1 MALRATGDAMVT
13 LRKVA
18 EACGV
23 SLATVSKA
31 LNDAPDLSKITK
43 ERIQKA
49 AKEMGY
55 MPNVAAKALRTSRSF
70 SFGIIYEEAAKYGL
84 THEFF
89 SRILNSFMRGAQ
101 TLGYDV
107 FFLGDQ
113 LGGKHIS
120 YAEHARYRNCDG
132 ILIIAGTD
140 RVADVVNDVRQYDC
154 PITCIDFEFD
164 GISSVVS
171 DNTRGVRD
179 LVDYIYTQGHRKI
192 AFIYGD
198 DTHVTRARV
207 RAFKAACQGHGIEV
221 PPEYL
226 IEAYYHDPETTQAA
240 TKKLLA
246 LSDPP
251 TCVLL
256 PDDISYLGALNEFR
270 VQHFGIPQ
278 DISVAGYDGISVVQ
292 YAHPQLTTLR
302 QDAEEMGC
310 QSAKMLARQAEAGH
324 PFTPEH
330 ISVAG
335 HLIPG
340 ETVRPI

>member
-1 MALRATGDAMVT
+1 MLLNKQFMGEAMVT
-13 LRKVA
+13 LRKIA
-18 EACGV
+18 EACSV

-43 ERIQKA
+43 ERIQKV

-120 YAEHARYRNCDG
+120 YAEHGRYRNCDG

-154 PITCIDFEFD
+154 PIACIDFEFD

-171 DNTRGVRD
+171 DNTQGVRD
-179 LVDYIYTQGHRKI
+179 LVDL
-192 AFIYGD
+192 
-198 DTHVTRARV
+198 HVGMLSKAPAGLGGFCAASASVIRHLRLYARTYFFSTAMPPPV
-207 RAFKAACQGHGIEV
+207 AGGLVEV
-221 PPEYL
+221 F
-226 IEAYYHDPETTQAA
+226 
-240 TKKLLA
+240 KLLA
-246 LSDPP
+246 ADAAGRGQLWRNIRDLRARLSAAGFDIGPGGSGIVP
-251 TCVLL
+251 LYVRDESRLAAFHADLVRAGLYANLVSFPACRRKECRLRLCVMKDHA
-256 PDDISYLGALNEFR
+256 PEDI
-270 VQHFGIPQ
+270 
-278 DISVAGYDGISVVQ
+278 
-292 YAHPQLTTLR
+292 
-302 QDAEEMGC
+302 
-310 QSAKMLARQAEAGH
+310 AEAAEILATLGRKH
-324 PFTPEH
+324 G
-330 ISVAG
+330 V
-335 HLIPG
+335 
-340 ETVRPI
+340 V

>member
-1 MALRATGDAMVT
+1 MTT
-13 LRKVA
+13 LRKIA

-43 ERIQKA
+43 ERIRKA
-49 AKEMGY
+49 AKDMGY

-89 SRILNSFMRGAQ
+89 SRILNSFMRSAQ
-101 TLGYDV
+101 TLGFDV
-107 FFLGDQ
+107 FFVGDQ
-113 LGGKHIS
+113 LGGNHIS

-154 PITCIDFEFD
+154 PIACIDFEFD

-171 DNTRGVRD
+171 DNTRGMRD
-179 LVDYIYTQGHRKI
+179 LVDYIYSQGHHRI

-198 DTHVTRARV
+198 DTHVTRARL
-207 RAFKAACQGHGIEV
+207 RAFKSACQEHGIEV
-221 PPEYL
+221 PQEYM
-226 IEAYYHDPETTQAA
+226 IKARYHDPECAQEMTQ
-240 TKKLLA
+240 KLLS
-246 LSDPP
+246 LDDPP
-251 TCVLL
+251 TCMIF
-256 PDDISYLGALNEFR
+256 PDDISYLGGLNEFR
-270 VQHFGIPQ
+270 ERNLRIPQ

-292 YAHPQLTTLR
+292 YVHPQLTTLR
-302 QDAEEMGC
+302 QDAEEMGN
-310 QSAKMLARQAEAGH
+310 QAAQLLSRQAEAGR
-324 PFTPEH
+324 PFTAEH
-330 ISVAG
+330 ILVAG
-335 HLIPG
+335 QLIPG
-340 ETVRPI
+340 ETIRRI

>member
-1 MALRATGDAMVT
+1 MAICANGEAMVT
-13 LRKVA
+13 LRKIA

-31 LNDAPDLSKITK
+31 LNDASDLSKATK

-55 MPNVAAKALRTSRSF
+55 LPNVAAKALRTSRSF

-89 SRILNSFMRGAQ
+89 SRILNSFMRQAQ

-107 FFLGDQ
+107 FFVGDQ

-120 YAEHARYRNCDG
+120 YAEHARYRNSDG

-140 RVADVVNDVRQYDC
+140 RVADVVSDVRQYEC
-154 PITCIDFEFD
+154 PVVCIDFEFD

-171 DNTRGVRD
+171 DNTRGMHD
-179 LVDYIYTQGHRKI
+179 LVDYIHSQGHRKI

-221 PPEYL
+221 PPDYL
-226 IEAYYHDPETTQAA
+226 ISAFYHDPEAA
-240 TKKLLA
+240 QKSTKRLLQ
-246 LSDPP
+246 LPDPP

-270 VQHFGIPQ
+270 AQHFGIPQ

-292 YAHPQLTTLR
+292 YVHPQLTTLR
-302 QDAEEMGC
+302 QDAEEMGS
-310 QSAKMLARQAEAGH
+310 QAAEMLARQAEAGH
-324 PFTPEH
+324 SFTPEH